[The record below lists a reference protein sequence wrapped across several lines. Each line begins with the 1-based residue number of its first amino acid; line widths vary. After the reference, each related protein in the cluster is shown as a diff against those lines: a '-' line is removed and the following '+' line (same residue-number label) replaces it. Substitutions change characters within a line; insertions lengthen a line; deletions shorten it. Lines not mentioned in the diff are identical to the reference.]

1 MRRILPSIPGTL
13 CPANSDKPAPQDAL
27 AVDAAIT
34 SVVDLQ
40 ISHGRHQITLD
51 TTGAPVSLIGGLHWR
66 DRGDAPDVAP
76 GWLAEDFVKNNAGLI
91 RVTVATYT
99 ETANPL
105 TTTRRLYQIRQN

>member
-1 MRRILPSIPGTL
+1 MRRILPSIPRTL

-40 ISHGRHQITLD
+40 ISHGRHQITLNSTD
-51 TTGAPVSLIGGLHWR
+51 VPGNLIGGLHWR
-66 DRGDAPDVAP
+66 DRGDAPDVAL

-99 ETANPL
+99 ETAIPL